1 MNMEVDSNSEE
12 AQESQSLLNTEYN
25 QLIGDKDANSSDSD
39 DYGLTSYQKAT
50 LQVPPSEKNAEKKK
64 HLKRK
69 ANEFPDTTKAK
80 IKKTEESIR
89 LLKSH
94 LQRNTCLKSLRYSAR
109 ANIPADEQF
118 KKDIKAIK
126 QKAECGFVETLT
138 RFHHRRLEIQKKK
151 LNKEMSMANRKGSK
165 DNKNVNVSITEDR
178 NKIEALA
185 SKLKEQ
191 YDYLMSK
198 LDNVTEN
205 KNCKK
210 YSYVS
215 VKCLNNT
222 AGGSNATKAK
232 SFSKKIQRKTATHKE
247 RRKKSV
253 LKLLQGLKI

>member
-1 MNMEVDSNSEE
+1 MEVDNDSNSEE
-12 AQESQSLLNTEYN
+12 AQQSQSLLNTEYN
-25 QLIGDKDANSSDSD
+25 QLIGNKDANSSDSD
-39 DYGLTSYQKAT
+39 DYELTSYQKAT
-50 LQVPPSEKNAEKKK
+50 LQVPPNEENEGKKK

-69 ANEFPDTTKAK
+69 ASEVPDTTEAK

-89 LLKSH
+89 LLKNH
-94 LQRNTCLKSLRYSAR
+94 LQRNTCLRPLKYSAW

-118 KKDIKAIK
+118 KKDVKGIK
-126 QKAECGFVETLT
+126 QKAERGFVEALT
-138 RFHHRRLEIQKKK
+138 RFYYRRLEIQKKK
-151 LNKEMSMANRKGSK
+151 LNKEMSMANRKGRK
-165 DNKNVNVSITEDR
+165 DNKNVNVSTTKDR
-178 NKIEALA
+178 NEIEALA

-222 AGGSNATKAK
+222 TGGSNATKGK
-232 SFSKKIQRKTATHKE
+232 SFSKKYKG
-247 RRKKSV
+247 
-253 LKLLQGLKI
+253 KLLHSKKEEKSQFSKCNRG